1 MLYIPDLLFCLTL
14 RVDGAA
20 HSGVCMPSPREEKD
34 ECPEFR
40 PSNIFLKLK
49 DLGQL
54 SLRPNVRTIPNLLL
68 SVYDRSLHTLSFI
81 SLFFFSLPQIV

>member
-1 MLYIPDLLFCLTL
+1 
-14 RVDGAA
+14 
-20 HSGVCMPSPREEKD
+20 MPSPREEKD

-68 SVYDRSLHTLSFI
+68 SIYISPHTFLY
-81 SLFFFSLPQIV
+81 FSLLFSCLRSYYIKENKANEIHKMEEKKAKETYRSSN